1 MLGVGGYIKIF
12 FLTTDIKETNTMK
25 NKLSK
30 IFKMTI
36 RKKLSLSFAIMLILP
51 TAIIG
56 ATSYFSSQ
64 NSLEKEM
71 MRAASVNVDILDD
84 IIDDTISPYLS
95 DADFFAEE
103 ITSKDYKGLES
114 PKIRTKLNQY
124 IKLHKNVQ
132 LAYVGTK
139 TGLMIKSPESIVP
152 KGYIPSERPW
162 YQEAMKQPGKT
173 IITEPYVSATSGD
186 MVITIAKSMNDHSG
200 VIGIDISLENINSL
214 AKKIN
219 IGAKGYAMILDKSK
233 KFIAHP
239 HEKGGKATTQ
249 SFYNNLYTK
258 DAGQFTYY
266 LDGASKNM
274 VFNTNKLTGWKIA
287 GTMYLSETSD
297 AAKPIML
304 NTGIITLIAFIIGGL
319 VIFLIIRS
327 IIKPLHRL
335 KNAANQVSEGDLSLK
350 IDVQTSDEINDLA
363 QSFNS
368 MTTNLRE
375 LIQQIDESAIQ
386 LSASSEQLNASA
398 EETTSATEHVAA
410 AIEQISKGA
419 ENQTV
424 GIENNATAMDEIA
437 LGIGKVA
444 DNTTHVT
451 ELTRSTTQLAD
462 EGGAFVN
469 RTVEQM
475 KEIYQS
481 VEQSNVKITVLSD
494 RSKEISTIIEMITG
508 IADQTNLLALNAAI
522 EAARAGESGKG
533 FAVVADEIRKLAEQ
547 SRQSAQQISTIIME
561 IQKETDSSVQTMQ
574 DATQKVEL
582 GLSISNETIEKFNQI
597 LHGMKEIAPQM
608 EDVAAISQQ
617 ITAGVEEVTS
627 VANELAAIA
636 KENSSAADEIAST
649 TEETVASM
657 QEITSSS
664 KALSKLAEDL
674 QLLLKKFKL

>member
-1 MLGVGGYIKIF
+1 MKIK
-12 FLTTDIKETNTMK
+12 L
-25 NKLSK
+25 NKF
-30 IFKMTI
+30 FKMTI
-36 RKKLSLSFAIMLILP
+36 RKKLSVSFVIMLIVP
-51 TAIIG
+51 TVIIG
-56 ATSYFSSQ
+56 ASSYFSSK

-71 MRAASVNVDILDD
+71 MRAASENVDTLNN

-95 DADFFAEE
+95 DADFFAET

-114 PKIRTKLNQY
+114 PKIRTKLDQY
-124 IKLHKNVQ
+124 IKLHKYVQ
-132 LAYVGTK
+132 LAYIGTE
-139 TGLMIKSPESIVP
+139 TGLMIKSPKSNVP
-152 KGYIPSERPW
+152 KGYVPSQRPW

-173 IITEPYVSATSGD
+173 IITEPYISSTSGD
-186 MVITIAKSMNDHSG
+186 MVITIAKTLNDHSG
-200 VIGIDISLENINSL
+200 VIGIDISLENINSI

-219 IGAKGYAMILDKSK
+219 IGAKGYTMILDKSE

-239 HEKGGKATTQ
+239 HEKGGKAATQ
-249 SFYNNLYTK
+249 SFYNKLYKK
-258 DAGQFTYY
+258 DAGQFTYH
-266 LDGASKNM
+266 LDGAAKQM

-287 GTMYLSETSD
+287 GTMYLSETTD
-297 AAKPIML
+297 AARPIML
-304 NTGIITLIAFIIGGL
+304 NTGLINLIAFIIGGIA
-319 VIFLIIRS
+319 IFLIIRS
-327 IIKPLHRL
+327 IITPLHKL
-335 KNAANQVSEGDLSLK
+335 KNAANQVSEGDLSLN

-368 MTTNLRE
+368 MTRNLRE
-375 LIQQIDESAIQ
+375 LIQQIDESAFQ

-424 GIENNATAMDEIA
+424 GIENNANAMDEIA
-437 LGIGKVA
+437 LGIGRVA
-444 DNTTHVT
+444 DNTTQVT
-451 ELTRSTTQLAD
+451 ELTRSTTKLAD

-481 VEQSNVKITVLSD
+481 VEQSNVKITALSD

-522 EAARAGESGKG
+522 EAERAGESGKG

-547 SRQSAQQISTIIME
+547 SRQSAQQISTLITE
-561 IQKETDSSVQTMQ
+561 IQKETDSSVQTMH

-582 GLSISNETIEKFNQI
+582 GLSISKETIAKFNQI

-627 VANELAAIA
+627 IANELASIA

>member
-1 MLGVGGYIKIF
+1 
-12 FLTTDIKETNTMK
+12 MK

-239 HEKGGKATTQ
+239 HEKGGKAATQ

-258 DAGQFTYY
+258 DAGQFTYH

-327 IIKPLHRL
+327 IIKPLHKL